1 MDANLISQNNQ
12 TINNNIIPNIQ
23 ELDELNKI
31 SEQDKNSMM
40 SRYNIR
46 VYFIYGFQV
55 LAIIFFIVMVS
66 AKDELTLYLSLMFFA
81 CFETA
86 VITFNYVGI
95 DEFKFLSSGGTPLN
109 QVLEKYFYHNTVSV
123 EYNVINYCTGLKT
136 KGVSL
141 FLPIQSCLDISGLLT
156 IEPDQSYFI
165 LFIKKYITF
174 MGDPNMINNFFMSL
188 NKGFRNSQNIKKELN
203 FGESED
209 FAVRIRILEPACKY
223 YIKVGDNDSLSK
235 YHLLGI
241 LSNLIGLGGVY
252 LLFLRYLISRKE
264 FTIKKVISNENLE
277 IVKQK
282 YPNSNPGY
290 LFNNNVHIFDSP
302 LIGNDIPQPFPSPE
316 NFIPKVYQIL
326 IVN

>member
-1 MDANLISQNNQ
+1 MDTNLISQSNQ
-12 TINNNIIPNIQ
+12 TINNIIPSIQ

-46 VYFIYGFQV
+46 VYFVYGFQV

-86 VITFNYVGI
+86 VITLNYVGI
-95 DEFKFLSSGGTPLN
+95 DEFKFLSSDGTPLN
-109 QVLEKYFYHNTVSV
+109 QVLEKYFYHNDVSV
-123 EYNVINYCTGLKT
+123 EYYVTDYCTGLKT
-136 KGVSL
+136 RGLSL
-141 FLPIQSCLDISGLLT
+141 FLPIQSCLDISGLFT
-156 IEPDQSYFI
+156 IEPGQSFFI

-174 MGDPNMINNFFMSL
+174 TGDPNMINNFFISL
-188 NKGFRNSQNIKKELN
+188 NKGFGNSLQIKKELK

-209 FAVRIRILEPACKY
+209 FAVRIRIFEPACKY
-223 YIKVGDNDSLSK
+223 YIKVGVNDSLSK
-235 YHLLGI
+235 YRLLGI

-264 FTIKKVISNENLE
+264 FTIKKVISNEDLE
-277 IVKQK
+277 IVKQR

-290 LFNNNVHIFDSP
+290 LFNNNVNIFDSP
-302 LIGNDIPQPFPSPE
+302 LIGNNIPQPFPSSE
-316 NFIPKVYQIL
+316 NFKPKVYPRLYID
-326 IVN
+326 